1 MQMNYQYFEL
11 LQPDQDMDKKSNT
24 QMKMRTLAQGEEN
37 RSAHARIADDF
48 DDIELAINKGV
59 KREAIWEAWNEQQ
72 KFKVKKKTFY
82 SAIFRILNTRKES
95 SSSTNT
101 LLLPLVLESSP
112 VSTTPNSISEQPDS
126 TVRVNVVADE
136 SLLQRPDGITE
147 AVWNEMQQKHKKEV
161 RLKKYLLNGERK

>member
-1 MQMNYQYFEL
+1 MNYQYFEL

-82 SAIFRILNTRKES
+82 SAIFRILNTRKENS
-95 SSSTNT
+95 YPSKTHS
-101 LLLPLVLESSP
+101 LPLVHESPP
-112 VSTTPNSISEQPDS
+112 VSIAPPLINEPSDS
-126 TVRVNVVADE
+126 NERVNVVTED

-147 AVWNEMQQKHKKEV
+147 AVWNELQQKHKKEE
-161 RLKKYLLNGERK
+161 RRKKHLLNGDRK

>member
-1 MQMNYQYFEL
+1 MNYQHFKL

-24 QMKMRTLAQGEEN
+24 QKKMQTLAEGEEN

-72 KFKVKKKTFY
+72 NFKVKKKTFY
-82 SAIFRILNTRKES
+82 SAIFRIINTRKES
-95 SSSTNT
+95 SSSSNI
-101 LLLPLVLESSP
+101 LLLPLVLESS
-112 VSTTPNSISEQPDS
+112 VSTSPRHISEQPDS
-126 TVRVNVVADE
+126 TARVNVVTEE

-147 AVWNEMQQKHKKEV
+147 AVWNELQQKHKKEE
-161 RLKKYLLNGERK
+161 RRKKHLLNGDRK